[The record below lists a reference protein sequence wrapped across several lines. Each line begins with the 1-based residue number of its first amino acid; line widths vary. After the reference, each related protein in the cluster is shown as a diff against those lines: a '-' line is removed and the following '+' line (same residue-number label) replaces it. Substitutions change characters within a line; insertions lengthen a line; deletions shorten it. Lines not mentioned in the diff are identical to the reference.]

1 MAILKVLVAVLLPAA
16 FWIGYFAYKDRL
28 RPEPVGNLAV
38 TYVLGIVAGFACI
51 GFYELLSR
59 AGVSPDFHELLIRK
73 APIELLSYSIV
84 FVGLVEEFFKFLP
97 FILVVR
103 RFKAFDEAID
113 GIVYAAALAV
123 GFASFENLGYLP
135 HLRGFAFLGRA
146 VASPLTHTAFS
157 SIWGYALARALI
169 LKRSVVFASIIGIGL
184 AGLSHGLYDF
194 LNFSPGLRVL
204 SALLILAIWA
214 WGIRTLEKKPM
225 PA

>member
-1 MAILKVLVAVLLPAA
+1 MAFLKVATAVLLPAA

-28 RPEPVGNLAV
+28 RPEPVRNLIA
-38 TYVLGIVAGFACI
+38 TYGLGIAAGVACI

-59 AGVSPDFHELLIRK
+59 TGITPDFHEIIVRTT
-73 APIELLSYSIV
+73 PVEFFSYSVI
-84 FVGLVEEFFKFLP
+84 FVGLVEESFKFLP
-97 FILVVR
+97 FVLIVR
-103 RFKAFDEAID
+103 RFKAFDEPID

-135 HLRGFAFLGRA
+135 HLKGLVFLGRA

-157 SIWGYALARALI
+157 SIWGYALARAVI
-169 LKRSVVFASIIGIGL
+169 QKRSAAFASVAGIGL
-184 AGLSHGLYDF
+184 AGLAHGLYNF

-214 WGIRTLEKKPM
+214 WGIRTLEKKPE
-225 PA
+225 AA

>member
-1 MAILKVLVAVLLPAA
+1 MSILKVLAAVLLPAA

-28 RPEPVGNLAV
+28 RPEPVRNLIA

-59 AGVSPDFHELLIRK
+59 TGITPDFREILIRST
-73 APIELLSYSIV
+73 PTEFFSYSVV
-84 FVGLVEEFFKFLP
+84 FVGLVEEIFKFIP
-97 FILVVR
+97 FALGVR
-103 RFKAFDEAID
+103 RFKAFDEPVD

-135 HLRGFAFLGRA
+135 HLKGFVFLGRA

-157 SIWGYALARALI
+157 SIWGYALARAVI
-169 LKRSVVFASIIGIGL
+169 KKRSAAFASVAGLGL
-184 AGLSHGLYDF
+184 AGLAHGLYNF

-204 SALLILAIWA
+204 SALLILVIWA
-214 WGIRTLEKKPM
+214 WGIRTLEKKPE
-225 PA
+225 AA